1 MTTYHKTARGQK
13 EIAERSGELGLR
25 ARRLLILVDGQ
36 RTVSELA
43 GWAGDHT
50 FDESLHALVSGG
62 FIAPL
67 TATVQSGAPLAAS
80 GDAAPEPSRAPGGAT
95 REASLALAQDFMMNT
110 LRTFHG
116 PYGKLDLVK
125 RIHASR
131 QATELRALFDEWLQS
146 ISESRIGR
154 KRADELSA
162 RLLEVM
168 PG

>member
-1 MTTYHKTARGQK
+1 MSTYQKTAQGQQ
-13 EIAERSGELGLR
+13 EIIDRAGGLGLR

-36 RTVSELA
+36 RDAAEL
-43 GWAGDHT
+43 GRLSGDTQVEDTLHT
-50 FDESLHALVSGG
+50 LAEAG
-62 FIAPL
+62 FIQPASASAS
-67 TATVQSGAPLAAS
+67 TAAGSPSAGATPPEGTRTAQGAAR
-80 GDAAPEPSRAPGGAT
+80 EPSLT
-95 REASLALAQDFMMNT
+95 LAQDFMMNT

>member
-1 MTTYHKTARGQK
+1 MGKYCKTAKGHQ
-13 EIAERSGELGLR
+13 EISDRAAGLGAR
-25 ARRLLILVDGQ
+25 ARRLLILIDGQ
-36 RTVSELA
+36 RDSEELA
-43 GWAGDHT
+43 RLAGDAQVE
-50 FDESLHALVSGG
+50 DSLRTLAEAG
-62 FIAPL
+62 FIEAD
-67 TATVQSGAPLAAS
+67 AAS
-80 GDAAPEPSRAPGGAT
+80 AATAMAPAAHAGPTPAAPGG
-95 REASLALAQDFMMNT
+95 RQASLALAQDFMMNT

-125 RIHASR
+125 RIHASTHS
-131 QATELRALFDEWLQS
+131 AELRALFEEWLHS